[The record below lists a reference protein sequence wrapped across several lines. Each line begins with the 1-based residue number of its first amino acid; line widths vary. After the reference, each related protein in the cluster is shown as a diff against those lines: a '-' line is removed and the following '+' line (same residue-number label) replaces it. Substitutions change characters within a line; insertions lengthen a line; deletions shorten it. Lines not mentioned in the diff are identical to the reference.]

1 MDVTYTIGEVQV
13 ELPAIIDPTPGSTL
27 TKLPNRLVIKFADYD
42 MASIGSG
49 HASIQYNAQEPE
61 NLPDAGI
68 DWNIEDLNVVVQD
81 LGEFAGATEYGTYTI
96 HFPEAYFNLGE
107 DGEPSPEM
115 TVVYTVS
122 EDTGVTGVSVKAD
135 RYMVFNLNG
144 VKVLDTTDADA
155 LKALK
160 GLYIV
165 NGVKVVLK

>member
-1 MDVTYTIGEVQV
+1 
-13 ELPAIIDPTPGSTL
+13 
-27 TKLPNRLVIKFADYD
+27 
-42 MASIGSG
+42 
-49 HASIQYNAQEPE
+49 
-61 NLPDAGI
+61 
-68 DWNIEDLNVVVQD
+68 
-81 LGEFAGATEYGTYTI
+81 
-96 HFPEAYFNLGE
+96 
-107 DGEPSPEM
+107 M

-122 EDTGVTGVSVKAD
+122 EDTGVIGVSVKAD